1 MNAKSGTAGSPVSPA
16 APEAPEEADV
26 ADPGKVAEI
35 KKEQIEKKEGKYGS
49 EKTQPFKPPSEEDE
63 EATKKSW
70 IEVELVGEDDK
81 PIPGE
86 KYEIKLPD
94 DTVATGTLDDKGFA
108 RIEGIEPGDCKI
120 CFPNLDKEAWEPA

>member
-1 MNAKSGTAGSPVSPA
+1 MNAKSGTAGSAVSPA

-35 KKEQIEKKEGKYGS
+35 KKEQIEKKEGKYGA
-49 EKTQPFKPPSEEDE
+49 EETKPFKPPTEEE
-63 EATKKSW
+63 EEETKKSW

-86 KYEIKLPD
+86 KYEITLPD

-108 RIEGIEPGDCKI
+108 RIDGIEPGDCKI
-120 CFPNLDKEAWEPA
+120 SFPNLDKEAWEPA